1 MLKQWLGLQVVR
13 GTEAALEALT
23 IGEVNEE
30 FARVLHEAQHDLAK
44 GAVASF
50 YNLVDVVSTARDGFK
65 VKPRYLQVMIQRGN
79 KVSAYHAPAVA

>member
-1 MLKQWLGLQVVR
+1 M
-13 GTEAALEALT
+13 
-23 IGEVNEE
+23 
-30 FARVLHEAQHDLAK
+30 HEAQHDLDM

-65 VKPRYLQVMIQRGN
+65 VKPRYLQVMIQRGS